1 MKEVEITS
9 EKSFQIELS
18 SDKNNSHSIEFN
30 LNNYIEIIAKQ
41 INNIIHQ
48 TFSSKYSFEEIKE
61 NKYFLQ
67 FDTLDEIFEEI
78 KDKIYNNKIII
89 KENDNKLILNISL
102 SDNEDIIF
110 ELKPINKNSND
121 RLNELSYII
130 TKLNME
136 IKDIKNENIHLKK
149 GIEQLT
155 NEFSDKKDKEE
166 QLKNDINQLKDEII
180 QLKNDKTQLI
190 NENIHLKN
198 LVTKL
203 NEKLNILWKERNK
216 IEYSKIINGKEKYYE
231 RLKNWINP
239 SKKLKAELLYR
250 LSENGDNKST
260 FHELCDNK
268 GPTLTLFHVNDEN
281 IVGIYSTL
289 SWDSISYWK
298 KDMDTFIFNLNKNQK
313 YKKLKND
320 YSIYCD
326 ILCGPFTN
334 YFGCYINNSMK
345 SITHCANNIN
355 KYYDKGSEI
364 LPSNNQTKEYDL
376 IETEVY
382 KIIIE

>member
-48 TFSSKYSFEEIKE
+48 TFSSKYSFEEIRE

-203 NEKLNILWKERNK
+203 NEKSNILWKERNK

>member
-289 SWDSISYWK
+289 SLDSISYWK